1 MTMQHD
7 VIVVGAG
14 PGGSTVAKTCAEEG
28 LKVVLIDKR
37 SQPGLKVCAGGLEF
51 QVIDEFKVDEGAVEC
66 FPEGLYL
73 CDRKRW
79 IERKMKYA
87 NVYRKKF
94 DSYLAER
101 ALEAG
106 AKFLASTECVGVIKN
121 GESVKGV
128 IAKSQKGEMEKLS
141 GSVVVAADGFYST
154 TARSAG
160 LEHRYGRSDF
170 GVTIQCEVYTKA
182 RVRDEASFH
191 FYGSDIANCG
201 YGWIYPK
208 KNSYTVG
215 MGCLA
220 SEMQGGGL
228 VGKLQYL
235 IFEHPIASKILSKVT
250 SISKFEGACVPLKQS
265 DNVCNSGIL
274 VVGDAAGQV
283 AALSGSGIYC
293 AMKAGH
299 LAGQVV
305 VEATSEGDVSKE
317 KLQKYKAMWDSQ
329 LGQELKRQKR
339 VLDKLDNHFARY
351 MEFQILLENY
361 PKIKKFANTSAGFIK
376 PLVTPLL
383 LH

>member
-1 MTMQHD
+1 MTMQYD
-7 VIVVGAG
+7 VVIVGAG
-14 PGGSTVAKTCAEEG
+14 PGGSTVAKTCSEEG
-28 LKVVLIDKR
+28 LKVVLIEKR

-51 QVIDEFKVDEGAVEC
+51 QVVEEFKVAEEAVEC
-66 FPEGLYL
+66 FPERLYL
-73 CDRKRW
+73 CGKKRW

-87 NVYRKKF
+87 NVYRRKF
-94 DSYLAER
+94 DSCLTER
-101 ALEAG
+101 AVEAG
-106 AKFLASTECVGVIKN
+106 AKFLTSTECVGVVKN
-121 GESVKGV
+121 GKSVEGV
-128 IAKSQKGEMEKLS
+128 IAKSSKGEVQKLS
-141 GSVVVAADGFYST
+141 GSIVVAADGFDST

-160 LEHRYGRSDF
+160 LKHGYGRSDF
-170 GVTIQCEVYTKA
+170 GVTIQCEVHTKA
-182 RVRDEASFH
+182 GVRDEASFH

-235 IFEHPIASKILSKVT
+235 IFKHPIASKILSSVT
-250 SISKFEGACVPLKQS
+250 STSKLEGACVPLKQS
-265 DNVCNSGIL
+265 DDVCDNGIL

-293 AMKAGH
+293 AMKAGQ

-305 VEATSEGDVSKE
+305 VKAMSDGDVSKE
-317 KLQKYKAMWDSQ
+317 RLQEYKAMWDSQ
-329 LGQELKRQKR
+329 LGRELKRQKR
-339 VLDKLDNHFARY
+339 VLDKLDNHFAKY

-361 PKIKKFANTSAGFIK
+361 PKIKKFADSSAGFIK

-383 LH
+383 PH